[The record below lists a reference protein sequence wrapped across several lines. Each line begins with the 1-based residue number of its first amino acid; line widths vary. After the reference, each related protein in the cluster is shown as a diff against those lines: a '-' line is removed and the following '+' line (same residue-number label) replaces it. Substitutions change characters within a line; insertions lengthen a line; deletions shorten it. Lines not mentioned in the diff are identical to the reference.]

1 MPAIIQ
7 LCAALT
13 SFGLLSGWGRRVSH
27 SIIGRCFSGL
37 LFYEAAYTMTEQ
49 EGVIKFQLDFSRQ
62 LALNAADVAQISSWR
77 AIMLQLGMLGQTPL
91 RYDNYGFGNISQRFG
106 ADNQFIISGTQTG
119 GIAQMCAADYALVTQ
134 CQPQQNRIVAVG
146 ETRPSSEAMTHGQL
160 YQLSADI
167 NFVIHAHCPQI
178 WQLAGTLGLAQTR
191 AEVPYGTVAMAQEVA
206 RLFCDTK
213 VLQQGIF
220 TMAGHEDG
228 VVAFGSS
235 ADQAAQ
241 RLISVYAAALKRGAG
256 PN

>member
-1 MPAIIQ
+1 
-7 LCAALT
+7 
-13 SFGLLSGWGRRVSH
+13 
-27 SIIGRCFSGL
+27 
-37 LFYEAAYTMTEQ
+37 MTEQ
-49 EGVIKFQLDFSRQ
+49 EGVIKFQLDFSPQ
-62 LALNAADVAQISSWR
+62 PALSAADVAEINSWR
-77 AIMLQLGMLGQTPL
+77 SIMLQLGMLGQTPL

-119 GIAQMCAADYALVTQ
+119 GIAQMRAADYALVTL
-134 CQPQQNRIVAVG
+134 CQPEQNRIVAVG

-160 YQLSADI
+160 YQLSGDI

-178 WQLAGTLGLAQTR
+178 WQFAGALGLAQTR

-206 RLFCDTK
+206 RLFSATN
-213 VLQQGIF
+213 VLQQGVF

-241 RLISVYAAALKRGAG
+241 RLISVYAAALKRDAV